1 MVTMQD
7 VARAA
12 GVSPMTVSNVVNA
25 RPHVKPETKKRV
37 LAAINELG
45 YRVNAAG
52 RSLRTGRTGTI
63 GFAVPEVD
71 NQYFAHLI
79 GCVVDEAAQ
88 QGMRVA
94 IEQTDA
100 MRETEIEVVSTSR
113 NRLYDGLLLS
123 TAGLT
128 DADTALLQVDYPIVL
143 LGESLFD
150 APLDHIVMP
159 NVAGAREATEH
170 LISRGCRRIAYLKRP
185 DTELD
190 PRRDGYLQAIAQAD
204 LEPVLIEVE
213 GLDIASSAR
222 AVGAAL
228 AQGLDIDAVAAF
240 TDNLAIGAVR
250 GAADAG
256 LRVPDDLLVTG
267 YDNVPLAALSVPSL
281 TTIAPDHSVTASTAI
296 RFLLERMAGST
307 EPPRTFTIPHTLIVR
322 ESSTR

>member
-25 RPHVKPETKKRV
+25 RPHVKPETKDRV

-52 RSLRTGRTGTI
+52 RNLRTGRTGTI

-88 QGMRVA
+88 HGLRVA

-100 MRETEIEVVSTSR
+100 MRENEIEVVSTSR

-128 DADTALLQVDYPIVL
+128 DADAALLQVDYPIVL

-159 NVAGAREATEH
+159 NLEGSREATEH
-170 LISRGCRRIAYLKRP
+170 LIARGSRRIAYLKRP
-185 DTELD
+185 DTETD
-190 PRRDGYLQAIAQAD
+190 PRREGYEQAIAAAG
-204 LEPVLIEVE
+204 LEPIMIEIDSLTVE
-213 GLDIASSAR
+213 AGAR
-222 AVGAAL
+222 AVGSAL
-228 AQGLDIDAVAAF
+228 AQGLEFDGVAAF
-240 TDNLAIGAVR
+240 TDNLAFGAIR
-250 GAADAG
+250 GAANAG
-256 LRVPDDLLVTG
+256 LRVPDDIRVSG
-267 YDNVPLAALSVPSL
+267 YDNVPFAAHSVPSL

-307 EPPRTFTIPHTLIVR
+307 EPPRTFTLPYELKVR
-322 ESSTR
+322 ESSAR

>member
-159 NVAGAREATEH
+159 NFDGAREATEH
-170 LISRGCRRIAYLKRP
+170 LIAQGSRRIAYLRRP

-190 PRRDGYLQAIAQAD
+190 PRREGYLEAIARVG
-204 LEPVLIEVE
+204 LEPILIEVE
-213 GLDIASSAR
+213 GLDIASGAR

-228 AQGLDIDAVAAF
+228 SQGLVVDAIAAF

-256 LRVPDDLLVTG
+256 LRVPDDLRVTG
-267 YDNVPLAALSVPSL
+267 FDNVPLAALSVPSL
-281 TTIAPDHSVTASTAI
+281 TTIAPDHSTTAHTAVT
-296 RFLLERMAGST
+296 FLLERMAGST
-307 EPPRTFTIPHTLIVR
+307 VPPRTFTIPHTLIVR